1 MAAAGTISS
10 IFDLVFEIA
19 GTGAETYTVSDLRG
33 RRSFRVLGARVF
45 NVGGVGTISITSTG
59 PGGTTIVTS
68 QASANGAWK
77 NLTLVAGAAQ
87 EVGVDQGIAFTI
99 NASGANFAA
108 GSRLIISCI
117 VGGSGTPITVTTP

>member
-59 PGGTTIVTS
+59 PGGTAIVTS

-99 NASGANFAA
+99 NGAAGFNA